1 MNDLKVAI
9 LMSAYNGEKYIR
21 QQIDSILAQQGD
33 FQLSLWV
40 RDDGSTDSTRQILQ
54 ALADEGK
61 LCWYA
66 GENLKPA
73 KSFLDLVSHCP
84 GYDYY
89 GFADQDDI
97 WYPDKVISGIR
108 MLENE
113 TGPAMSFAN
122 AHLVDAEGETLGR
135 NVYTHAPQRDYYS
148 VVCGGGILGCT
159 VMFNEKLA
167 ALLRTYNRPD
177 KLIMHDSYAAILCTL
192 FDGRILFD
200 IAPHMDYRQ
209 HGNNVMGTQWT
220 KWDALKERWG
230 RISRP
235 EPVSIADM
243 AQSILAQDPQAPD
256 PQKLQWLQKVAAYRD
271 SLGSAVSL
279 ACSRKPHYNSR
290 NMAITMRLA
299 ILLRNR

>member
-9 LMSAYNGEKYIR
+9 LMSAYNGEKFIR
-21 QQIDSILAQQGD
+21 RQIDSILAQQGD

-61 LCWYA
+61 LRWYA

-89 GFADQDDI
+89 AFADQDDI
-97 WYPDKVISGIR
+97 WYPDKVRSGIR
-108 MLENE
+108 MLKAE

-122 AHLVDAEGETLGR
+122 AHLVDAEGNTLGR
-135 NVYTHAPQRDYYS
+135 NVYNRVPQRDYCS

-159 VMFNEKLA
+159 VMFNAQLA

-192 FDGRILFD
+192 FDGVIHFD
-200 IAPHMDYRQ
+200 SEPHMDYRQ

-230 RISRP
+230 RISKP

-243 AQSILAQDPQAPD
+243 AQSILAQDPQIPD
-256 PQKLQWLQKVAAYRD
+256 PQKRQWLQKVATYRN
-271 SLGSAVSL
+271 SLSSAISL
-279 ACSRKPHYNSR
+279 ACSRKPRYNSR

>member
-1 MNDLKVAI
+1 VKDLNVAI
-9 LMSAYNGEKYIR
+9 LMSTYNGEKFIR
-21 QQIDSILAQQGD
+21 QQINSILAQQGD
-33 FQLSLWV
+33 LHLTLWV
-40 RDDGSTDSTRQILQ
+40 RDDGSTDTTCQILQ
-54 ALADEGK
+54 ELEKDGK
-61 LCWYA
+61 LHWYQ
-66 GENLKPA
+66 GKNLKPA

-89 GFADQDDI
+89 AFADQDDY
-97 WYPDKVISGIR
+97 WYPDKVLSGIR
-108 MLENE
+108 LLE
-113 TGPAMSFAN
+113 GKDCPAMAFAN
-122 AHLVDAEGETLGR
+122 ARLVDGQLEFLGR
-135 NVYTHAPQRDYYS
+135 NVYTHAPQRDFYS

-167 ALLRTYNRPD
+167 SLLRTYAHPD

-192 FDGRILFD
+192 FDGVILFD

-220 KWDALKERWG
+220 KWDALKERLG
-230 RISRP
+230 RITRP

-243 AQSILAQDPQAPD
+243 AQSILEQNPQAPD
-256 PQKLQWLQKVAAYRD
+256 ANKLQWLRDVASYRD
-271 SLGSAVSL
+271 SVGRTLRL